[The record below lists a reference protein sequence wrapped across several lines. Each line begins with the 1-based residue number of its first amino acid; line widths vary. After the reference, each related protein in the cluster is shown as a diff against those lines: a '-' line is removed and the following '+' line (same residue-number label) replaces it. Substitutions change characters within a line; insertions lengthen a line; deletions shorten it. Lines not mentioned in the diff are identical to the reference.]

1 MNLESTLQL
10 SLDFDSESP
19 SAYRGDFCYLRNEPE
34 FGIAKIEGA
43 EGGKVK
49 IFFPK
54 ANVRKT
60 ISENSPHLK
69 IIGSYPTPF
78 LQSPGNPE
86 TLDLCRTA
94 FELKLTH
101 AYDKLSALSNSRTRL
116 LPHQIESTYVVV
128 NSLKPR
134 FILADEVG
142 LGKTIEAALVMK
154 ELIFRRGYKKV
165 LIVAPSPL
173 LVQWQQELKNKFNED
188 FEIVK
193 RRNFLASGEKN
204 WKNFKHVITSVD
216 FIKNP
221 KYAEEI
227 LKTKWDIVI
236 FDEAHRL
243 RRDYHKVTRAYLFA
257 EKIAK
262 KCECLLLLTA
272 TPFRGKLEE
281 LFYLV
286 HLIDSNLLGPYNTF
300 VNDYVIGGKTDL
312 KEKISK
318 VLLRRRKV
326 EVGGFTKRFAKT
338 VKIELSP
345 IERQFYDETTEYVR
359 REYNLAMRT
368 QNRAVGFVMIVFQKL
383 LDSSVFALLSALS
396 KRKFMLENRLHHLKS
411 IEKRL
416 EDWDFDETEGVED
429 FVSDLEE
436 SAPADLANLRR
447 ELLSLNRLI
456 LLGKKIKEDR
466 KSQKLKE
473 TIAKLKKEGHPKFII
488 FTQFRST
495 QDFLAASLSDYK
507 VTLFHGSLSAD
518 AKEDA
523 ITEFRKSSEILI
535 CTEAGGEGRNLQFA
549 NVLFNYDLPW
559 SPLKIEQRI
568 GRIHRFGQKDN
579 VFIFNFASKETVAE
593 RVLEVLS
600 NKIRLFEE
608 SIGNSDELLGAIED
622 ELDFHSSFM
631 KFVTGNKKLGEIEEE
646 IDQRIRIAKKGFEKL
661 GSLVTPK
668 LIDFN
673 LEDYYKTTLQ
683 ERAYTNSHLEDFFV
697 RYTESFGKEI
707 GLAIR
712 SDAPH
717 LYTLEGPKYK
727 GKKATFDSERA
738 LSDDS
743 LEFLAFG
750 HPLIDEAVL
759 SFLKDKKGWR
769 SGFYRSAGDVV
780 YFVFMVEFRF
790 SLDRKEI
797 FTVAVDRK
805 TGKVSVSEDLPD
817 SVRQSLI
824 SGPEDFPF
832 SDFEVQFV
840 AACEALDEALQDRK
854 RELHE
859 QTKDLF
865 LKEEYK
871 IRTSNQNT
879 LRQLEEKLMRQE
891 AAFKWEGK
899 PEKKSA
905 MNRTKNEI
913 QKVKEDFE
921 IELRKVKI
929 GKEIQHR
936 FELFQVYFPLSKS
949 SFPAGHP

>member
-1 MNLESTLQL
+1 MSLESTLQL

-19 SAYRGDFCYLRNEPE
+19 TGYRGDSCYLKNEADL
-34 FGIAKIEGA
+34 GIGKIESSEA
-43 EGGKVK
+43 GKIS

-54 ANVRKT
+54 TGIRKS
-60 ISENSPHLK
+60 ISETSSQLRV
-69 IIGSYPTPF
+69 IGAYPTAF
-78 LQSPGNPE
+78 SQAPGTPE
-86 TLDLCRTA
+86 LLHLCLTA

-154 ELIFRRGYKKV
+154 ELIFRRGYKRV

-193 RRNFLASGEKN
+193 RRNFVVSGEKN

-257 EKIAK
+257 EKIAR

-281 LFYLV
+281 LYYLI
-286 HLIDSNLLGPYNTF
+286 HLVDSNLLGPYNTF
-300 VNDYVIGGKTDL
+300 VNDYVLGNKSDL

-338 VKIELSP
+338 VKIELSSA
-345 IERQFYDETTEYVR
+345 ERQFYDETTEYVR

-368 QNRAVGFVMIVFQKL
+368 QNRAIGFVMIVFQKL

-396 KRKFMLENRLHHLKS
+396 KRKFMLENRLHHLRS
-411 IEKRL
+411 IENKL
-416 EDWDFDETEGVED
+416 EEWDFDETEGVED
-429 FVSDLEE
+429 FVSDLDE
-436 SAPADLANLRR
+436 SAPNDLANLRR

-466 KSQKLKE
+466 KTQKLKE

-518 AKEDA
+518 AKEEA
-523 ITEFRKSSEILI
+523 ILEFRKSSEILI

-579 VFIFNFASKETVAE
+579 VFIFNFASKDTVAE
-593 RVLEVLS
+593 RILEVLS

-622 ELDFHSSFM
+622 ELDFHSNFM
-631 KFVTGNKKLGEIEEE
+631 RFVTGNKKLKEVEEE
-646 IDQRIRIAKKGFEKL
+646 IDQRIKIAKKGFEKL

-683 ERAYTNSHLEDFFV
+683 ERSYTNSHLEDFFV
-697 RYTESFGKEI
+697 RYSKTFPDEASCQVRTE
-707 GLAIR
+707 
-712 SDAPH
+712 APH
-717 LYTLEGPKYK
+717 LYKLDGEIYK
-727 GKKATFDSERA
+727 GRKATFDSELA
-738 LSDDS
+738 LSNDN

-750 HPLIDEAVL
+750 HPLIDNAVL
-759 SFLKDKKGWR
+759 SFLKDRRGWR
-769 SGFYRSAGDVV
+769 TGFYQSNGNSV
-780 YFVFMVEFRF
+780 YFVFIVEFRF

-797 FTVAVDRK
+797 FTVEVNRRSGNINVLENLPEAVRE
-805 TGKVSVSEDLPD
+805 SS
-817 SVRQSLI
+817 I
-824 SGPEDFPF
+824 IGPEEFLA
-832 SDFEVQFV
+832 SDYETNFIS
-840 AACEALDEALQDRK
+840 ACEALDQAMEARK
-854 RELHE
+854 RELYE

-871 IRTSNQNT
+871 IRNSNQNT

-921 IELRKVKI
+921 VELRKVRV
-929 GKEIQHR
+929 GKDIRHR
-936 FELFQVYFPLSKS
+936 FELFQAYFPLSR
-949 SFPAGHP
+949 